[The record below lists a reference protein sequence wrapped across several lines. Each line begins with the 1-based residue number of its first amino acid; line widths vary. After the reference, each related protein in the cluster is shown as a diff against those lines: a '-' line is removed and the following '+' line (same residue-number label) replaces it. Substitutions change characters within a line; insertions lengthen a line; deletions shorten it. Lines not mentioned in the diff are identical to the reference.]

1 MEIIIAISEGETL
14 QQALRQVSMDVA
26 GPFTLTIKTEEAKT
40 TVSSDLKQTAM
51 KPAGKKRGRPKGSKN
66 KKRRG
71 RPKKVVTQPE
81 LPKLD
86 DKPMRAQGRPKGW
99 TKTESI
105 WMANR
110 PKPSGERTA
119 KIGKTKV
126 TQVEAAFAHEFG
138 YRRTFKSLYAKWKRM
153 NN

>member
-40 TVSSDLKQTAM
+40 KVSSDLKPTAV

-66 KKRRG
+66 KKKRG

-81 LPKLD
+81 MPKLD
-86 DKPMRAQGRPKGW
+86 DKPLRAQGRPKGW

>member
-40 TVSSDLKQTAM
+40 TVSSDLNQTAMNMNQQAM

-66 KKRRG
+66 KKKRG

-81 LPKLD
+81 MPKLD
-86 DKPMRAQGRPKGW
+86 DKPRGW

-105 WMANR
+105 WLANR

>member
-40 TVSSDLKQTAM
+40 TVSSDLKRTAM

-71 RPKKVVTQPE
+71 RPKKVVKQPE

>member
-40 TVSSDLKQTAM
+40 TVSSDLNRTAM

>member
-40 TVSSDLKQTAM
+40 KVSSDLKPTAV

-66 KKRRG
+66 KKKRG

-81 LPKLD
+81 MPKLD
-86 DKPMRAQGRPKGW
+86 DKPLRAQGRPKGW
-99 TKTESI
+99 TKTEAI
-105 WMANR
+105 WLANR

>member
-1 MEIIIAISEGETL
+1 MEINITVSEGETL
-14 QQALRQVSMDVA
+14 QGVLGNFKNLS
-26 GPFTLTIKTEEAKT
+26 GPFTLTIKTEERKT
-40 TVSSDLKQTAM
+40 TVSSDLKPTAK
-51 KPAGKKRGRPKGSKN
+51 KPTGKKRGRPKGSKN

-81 LPKLD
+81 LPKMD
-86 DKPMRAQGRPKGW
+86 DKPLRAQGRPKGW
-99 TKTESI
+99 SKTESI